1 MAKSESVDN
10 GDMVQGLKEKVK
22 EATLLY
28 DEHAKGLEAEHQ
40 GEFVAIARDGRI
52 IIGKNDIEVLKKAT
66 RDFSRGNFAF
76 RRVGFR
82 NMGKWRNSLGR

>member
-1 MAKSESVDN
+1 
-10 GDMVQGLKEKVK
+10 MVQGLKEKAK

-28 DEHAKGLEAEHQ
+28 EKHAKGLEAEHH

-52 IIGKNDIEVLKKAT
+52 IIGENDIAVLKKAI
-66 RDFSRGNFAF
+66 RDFGRGNFAF

-82 NMGKWRNSLGR
+82 TMG